1 MFKIRW
7 RLVLLLAMSGVLFG
21 VLTVLA
27 CINGHEDIVALLF
40 LLGVGKFTAFFER
53 AQPVWHG
60 FVAGFFSGIFA
71 LATQMI
77 FADTYFV
84 NNPEYLEVDL
94 PFGLS
99 PIAYTLIFSPIG
111 GLLAGTISAVSA
123 LIVSWGLKK
132 TIWHEN
138 T

>member
-1 MFKIRW
+1 
-7 RLVLLLAMSGVLFG
+7 
-21 VLTVLA
+21 
-27 CINGHEDIVALLF
+27 
-40 LLGVGKFTAFFER
+40 
-53 AQPVWHG
+53 VWHG